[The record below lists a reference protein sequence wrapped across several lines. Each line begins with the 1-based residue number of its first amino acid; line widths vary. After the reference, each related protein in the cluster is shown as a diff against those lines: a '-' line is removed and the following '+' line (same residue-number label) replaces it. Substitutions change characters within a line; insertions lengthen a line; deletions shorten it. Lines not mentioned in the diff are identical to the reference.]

1 VADRDVELTLVT
13 MVFDAAKP
21 DELAAVLAKYVV
33 LSRQQKGC
41 RNIDLCE
48 SLTRPGRFVV
58 VEKWETPAEQQA
70 HFNSPDM
77 IEMATSCEGLLQR
90 PPDIDLLQALSAH
103 DLR

>member
-1 VADRDVELTLVT
+1 LAELTLVT
-13 MVFDAAKP
+13 MAFDAAKP

-41 RNIDLCE
+41 RNIDLCA

-58 VEKWETPAEQQA
+58 VAKWETAEDQRA
-70 HFNSPDM
+70 HFDSPEM
-77 IEMATSCEGLLQR
+77 IEMAASCQGLLRR
-90 PPDIDLLQALSAH
+90 PPDIDLLEGLSAH